1 MSIRRFI
8 GGAVALGAAAAG
20 AVGVA
25 GPASAAAPAATVAV
39 QDGHGKP
46 GHGHGNGH
54 AHGNGHGKG
63 HGHGR
68 HDSATAPERVL
79 SNSALVR
86 ASREFVESARRH
98 GNQRVTMVIMERAGT
113 IRLVV
118 RTRKAG
124 PQTYVSAKAKAY
136 TAVAFGQP
144 TSALSGNETIK
155 QIPGTLTLPGGVP
168 VFYKGFPIAGIGVGG
183 APDGRI
189 DEAIANDVLAAVNR

>member
-8 GGAVALGAAAAG
+8 GGAVALGAVAAG
-20 AVGVA
+20 TAGVA
-25 GPASAAAPAATVAV
+25 GTASAAAPAAAVTVTA
-39 QDGHGKP
+39 QNGHGGHGGHGRTGHGK
-46 GHGHGNGH
+46 HGHG
-54 AHGNGHGKG
+54 K
-63 HGHGR
+63 HGHGTR
-68 HDSATAPERVL
+68 GEATAPERVL

-86 ASREFVESARRH
+86 ASRELVESARRH

-118 RTRKAG
+118 RTREAG
-124 PQTYVSAKAKAY
+124 PQTYPSARAKAY

-144 TSALSGNETIK
+144 TSALSGNETVK

-189 DEAIANDVLAAVNR
+189 DEAIANDVLAAIGR